1 MAKVESLYI
10 FFNRTTTK
18 TQIMQGTVPWRG
30 AHEQGPNSLQ
40 FLIEAFTRLGD
51 VVLDAYASTGETNRL
66 A

>member
-10 FFNRTTTK
+10 FFHRTTTN
-18 TQIMQGTVPWRG
+18 TQIMQGNVPWSG

-40 FLIEAFTRLGD
+40 FLIEALTRLGD
-51 VVLDAYASTGETNRL
+51 VVLDAYASTRKTNLL